1 MLLSLLRPLALHGN
15 AITLTITNTSISAI
29 TMTLTQVYSLLRQ
42 SKISPQMVLCHLE
55 TLDSEGKIKNMSPR
69 MLASEVVRLEE
80 AAVEHDRLVEELLDF
95 FADSR
100 LIKSAVGAVV
110 SKSIQDLVDGMA
122 VVVSPEDV
130 EMLLE
135 EGGLFTLMHL
145 QHMERSREQYPDMS
159 ALKSGLAA
167 RERKSILRRQD
178 VFTFLCSAAL
188 DLQASIDQSDAF
200 EASVSHEGY
209 TVNIR
214 FTIKPEVRYIVVT
227 PLLHYCYTVITISS
241 HCCYTVITL
250 LLECC
255 YTILTLL
262 SHTVGG
268 GLAVCAVPRAR
279 GICGGRGLTRGS
291 QRHLQCKSRGRVTVP
306 SVALLPPR

>member
-227 PLLHYCYTVITISS
+227 PLLHYCYTVIT
-241 HCCYTVITL
+241 L
-250 LLECC
+250 LL
-255 YTILTLL
+255 
-262 SHTVGG
+262 HT
-268 GLAVCAVPRAR
+268 
-279 GICGGRGLTRGS
+279 
-291 QRHLQCKSRGRVTVP
+291 
-306 SVALLPPR
+306 